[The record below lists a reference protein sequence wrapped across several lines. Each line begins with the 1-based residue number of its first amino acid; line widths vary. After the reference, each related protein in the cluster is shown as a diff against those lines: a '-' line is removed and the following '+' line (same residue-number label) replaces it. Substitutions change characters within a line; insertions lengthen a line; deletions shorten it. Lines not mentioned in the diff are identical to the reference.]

1 MPDHA
6 DGNLL
11 LDQLLGATLHF
22 EGAVDY
28 DDIERS
34 ILAVAG
40 RLAEAGRRPYAIPVG
55 GASVVG
61 AAAYALAVWG
71 GLLGSIALLLKKRWA
86 TPVFAVSL
94 AGVIVQDTAL
104 FGFTDAAKQ
113 GGAAVFI
120 LQGFVFVVCVALVQ
134 LSRKAVAA
142 GWIA

>member
-1 MPDHA
+1 MTAAPRWFKPVVIAALLWNVLGCFMYLSDVMLTAADIAKMTPDQQA
-6 DGNLL
+6 
-11 LDQLLGATLHF
+11 LHNSRPIW
-22 EGAVDY
+22 AV
-28 DDIERS
+28 
-34 ILAVAG
+34 
-40 RLAEAGRRPYAIPVG
+40 
-55 GASVVG
+55 
-61 AAAYALAVWG
+61 AAYALAVWG

>member
-1 MPDHA
+1 MTAAPRWFKPVVIAALLWNVLGCFAYLSDVMLTAADIAKMTPDQQA
-6 DGNLL
+6 
-11 LDQLLGATLHF
+11 LHNSRPIW
-22 EGAVDY
+22 AV
-28 DDIERS
+28 
-34 ILAVAG
+34 
-40 RLAEAGRRPYAIPVG
+40 
-55 GASVVG
+55 
-61 AAAYALAVWG
+61 AAYALAVWG

-113 GGAAVFI
+113 GGAVVFI